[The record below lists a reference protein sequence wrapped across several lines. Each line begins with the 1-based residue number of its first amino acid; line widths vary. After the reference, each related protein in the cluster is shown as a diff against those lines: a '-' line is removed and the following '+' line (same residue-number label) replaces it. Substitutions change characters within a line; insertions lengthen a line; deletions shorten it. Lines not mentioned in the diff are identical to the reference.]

1 MTGRNQVVQMSNDG
15 PWAAAPYCFP
25 QNGQKEKRSEFC
37 RSKRMYVAETP
48 VGSRVVAMVC
58 IGNNRAPGAKLKR
71 RPGRLR
77 AFWMDAITG
86 TLYQLKTGMAI
97 SSEDL
102 FLWDIHKDDR
112 AVANLI
118 NKKFS
123 IPSG

>member
-1 MTGRNQVVQMSNDG
+1 MTGRNQVIQLSVEG
-15 PWAAAPYCFP
+15 PWAAWQSCFP
-25 QNGQKEKRSEFC
+25 QTGQKEMRTEFC

-48 VGSRVVAMVC
+48 EGKRVVALVALGYR
-58 IGNNRAPGAKLKR
+58 IGKNPIKR
-71 RPGRLR
+71 RPGKLR
-77 AFWMDAITG
+77 AYWMDAITG

-102 FLWDIHKDDR
+102 FLWDIHKDDQ
-112 AVANLI
+112 AIVNLI